1 MPPALSIA
9 ARVTTVLTFL
19 GSPLQAQAAPALDGL
34 VDSLQPYVEGAARLR
49 FKERPKYGWRTEAE
63 IRRYIDR
70 SVSERVGPRRLSE
83 IALAY
88 HLLGLLPDTMSFRR
102 GLSNVYVAQLR
113 GLYDP
118 ETDTLYCRVGLSAP
132 QVREVLT
139 HELVHALQDQYTDL
153 AALLEARLE
162 NDARFAARATVEGQA
177 MFATLR
183 LLAGGRNLV
192 GYSGL
197 WNWITASLRLGQGQS
212 SEFQRAP
219 RLLREGL
226 VAPYLYGAQFMSYWQ
241 GTELADSAPFGDR
254 MPRSSEQ
261 ILHPER
267 YVRGDQPVMLR
278 FVGDS
283 ADMVI
288 EDVVGE
294 FEIHLLGAQL
304 TQSLTGGTP
313 PAIGWG
319 GDRYR
324 VYRSPGGPALVWYLV
339 WDEAKSA
346 ANFEAGTGALLA
358 RRAKAGWRASLESL
372 VIGGMPGTRY
382 VWAPAAWEGW
392 RALPMATVQSTS
404 DTGTAAGRE

>member
-1 MPPALSIA
+1 
-9 ARVTTVLTFL
+9 
-19 GSPLQAQAAPALDGL
+19 
-34 VDSLQPYVEGAARLR
+34 
-49 FKERPKYGWRTEAE
+49 
-63 IRRYIDR
+63 
-70 SVSERVGPRRLSE
+70 
-83 IALAY
+83 
-88 HLLGLLPDTMSFRR
+88 
-102 GLSNVYVAQLR
+102 
-113 GLYDP
+113 LYDP

>member
-1 MPPALSIA
+1 MPYTGPRAAALVVVA
-9 ARVTTVLTFL
+9 ALLT
-19 GSPLQAQAAPALDGL
+19 GSLAAQAPRELDGM
-34 VDSLQPYVEGAARLR
+34 VDSLLPYVEGAARLR
-49 FKERPKYGWRTEAE
+49 FKVRPKYGWRTEAE

-70 SVSERVGPRRLSE
+70 SMSERMGPTRLGE
-83 IALAY
+83 ITLAY
-88 HLLGLLPDTMSFRR
+88 HLLGLLPDTARYRR

-118 ETDTLYCRVGLSAP
+118 ETDTLYCRAGLSEP

-139 HELVHALQDQYTDL
+139 HELVHALQDQHTDL
-153 AALLEARLE
+153 AALLEVKLE

-197 WNWITASLRLGQGQS
+197 WNWIAASLRLGQGQS

-267 YVRGDQPVMLR
+267 YVQGDQPLRLR
-278 FVGDS
+278 FEDDS
-283 ADMVI
+283 APVI
-288 EDVVGE
+288 TEDVVGE

-304 TQSLTGGTP
+304 LNGVTGGAP

-324 VYRSPGGPALVWYLV
+324 VYRSNAGPALVWYLV
-339 WDEAKSA
+339 WDDPESA
-346 ANFEAGTGALLA
+346 AAFGAGTGASLA
-358 RRAKAGWRASLESL
+358 RRTKPGWRASLESL
-372 VIGGMPGTRY
+372 QVDGHAATRY
-382 VWAPAAWEGW
+382 VWAPAAWDGW
-392 RALPMATVQSTS
+392 TALPRVQLVS
-404 DTGTAAGRE
+404 DSASAARR

>member
-1 MPPALSIA
+1 MNLPRFRLTSLALLVSAALPAPRLPGQHLA
-9 ARVTTVLTFL
+9 
-19 GSPLQAQAAPALDGL
+19 AQAPPPLDAL

-49 FKERPKYGWRTEAE
+49 FKERPRYGWRTEAE
-63 IRRYIDR
+63 IRRYIER
-70 SVSERVGPRRLSE
+70 SSERMGGPERLGQV
-83 IALAY
+83 ALAY
-88 HLLGLLPDTMSFRR
+88 HLLGLLPDTASFRR
-102 GLSNVYVAQLR
+102 GVSNLYVAQLR

-118 ETDTLYCRVGLSAP
+118 ETDTLYCRTGLNAA
-132 QVREVLT
+132 QLREVLT
-139 HELVHALQDQYTDL
+139 HELVHALQDQHTDL
-153 AALLEARLE
+153 SALLQPGME
-162 NDARFAARATVEGQA
+162 NDARFAARAAVEGQA

-212 SEFQRAP
+212 AEFQRAP

-241 GTELADSAPFGDR
+241 GTELADSTPFGER
-254 MPRSSEQ
+254 LPRSSEQ

-267 YVRGDQPVMLR
+267 YVRGDGPVALA
-278 FVGDS
+278 F
-283 ADMVI
+283 ADGTERVI
-288 EDVVGE
+288 TEDVVGE

-304 TQSLTGGTP
+304 GGDLAGGAP

-324 VYRSPGGPALVWYLV
+324 VYRSDAGPALVWYLV
-339 WDEAKSA
+339 WDDAESA
-346 ANFEAGTGALLA
+346 LRFRAGTGARLA
-358 RRAKAGWRASLESL
+358 MRRKPGWRATLDTLEL
-372 VIGGMPGTRY
+372 DGRPATRY

-392 RALPMATVQSTS
+392 AELPPVKL
-404 DTGTAAGRE
+404 E

>member
-1 MPPALSIA
+1 MRCSSVCFRAVA
-9 ARVTTVLTFL
+9 AAAFAAA
-19 GSPLQAQAAPALDGL
+19 PLLAQAPPALDGM

-70 SVSERVGPRRLSE
+70 SVSERVGPGRLSE

-88 HLLGLLPDTMSFRR
+88 HLLGLLPDTVSFRR

-118 ETDTLYCRVGLSAP
+118 VTDTLYCRVGLSPP

-139 HELVHALQDQYTDL
+139 HELVHALQDQHTDL
-153 AALLEARLE
+153 AALLEARME

-241 GTELADSAPFGDR
+241 GTELADSAPFGNR

-267 YVRGDQPVMLR
+267 YVRGDQPVTLR
-278 FVGDS
+278 FVDDS
-283 ADMVI
+283 TGVVT

-304 TQSLTGGTP
+304 TNGLTGGAP

-324 VYRSPGGPALVWYLV
+324 VYRSAAGPALVWYLV
-339 WDEAKSA
+339 WDDPESA
-346 ANFEAGTGALLA
+346 AGFRAGTGASLA
-358 RRAKAGWRASLESL
+358 RRTKAGWRAALEPL
-372 VIGGMPGTRY
+372 TVGGHPATRY
-382 VWAPAAWEGW
+382 VWAPAGW
-392 RALPMATVQSTS
+392 VGWKSLPAVQVVSDSTS
-404 DTGTAAGRE
+404 TDRP

>member
-1 MPPALSIA
+1 MHRPLATILTLLA
-9 ARVTTVLTFL
+9 AAAVSAGRLA
-19 GSPLQAQAAPALDGL
+19 AQAPPALDGI
-34 VDSLQPYVEGAARLR
+34 VDSLQPYVEGATRLR

-70 SVSERVGPRRLSE
+70 SVTERTGPTRLGE

-88 HLLGLLPDTMSFRR
+88 HLLGLLPDTASFRR

-118 ETDTLYCRVGLSAP
+118 KTDTLYCRVGLSAP
-132 QVREVLT
+132 QLREVLT
-139 HELVHALQDQYTDL
+139 HELVHALQDQHTDL
-153 AALLEARLE
+153 SALLAPGME
-162 NDARFAARATVEGQA
+162 NDARFAARAAVEGQA

-197 WNWITASLRLGQGQS
+197 WNWIAASLRLGQGQS

-241 GTELADSAPFGDR
+241 GTEMADSMPFGER
-254 MPRSSEQ
+254 LPRSSEQ

-267 YVRGDQPVMLR
+267 YIKGDVPVVLQ
-278 FVGDS
+278 F
-283 ADMVI
+283 ADGNERVI
-288 EDVVGE
+288 TEDVVGE
-294 FEIHLLGAQL
+294 FEIHLLAAQIVDGVVGGA
-304 TQSLTGGTP
+304 P

-324 VYRSPGGPALVWYLV
+324 VYRSDAGPALVWYIV
-339 WDEAKSA
+339 WDDAESA
-346 ANFEAGTGALLA
+346 AEFRAGTGARLGA
-358 RRAKAGWRASLESL
+358 RRKPGWRAAVEALD
-372 VIGGMPGTRY
+372 VDGRAATRY
-382 VWAPAAWEGW
+382 VWAPEGWEGW
-392 RALPMATVQSTS
+392 GGLPKARIVARG
-404 DTGTAAGRE
+404 D